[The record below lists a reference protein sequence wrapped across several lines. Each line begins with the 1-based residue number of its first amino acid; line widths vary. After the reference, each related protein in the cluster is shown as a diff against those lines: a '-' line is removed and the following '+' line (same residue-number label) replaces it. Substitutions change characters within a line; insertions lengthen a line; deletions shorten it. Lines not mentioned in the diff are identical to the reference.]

1 MATYLIKQGCE
12 DDEEDIIDDVT
23 ACVDD
28 PEGQA
33 GTKRTKSEATAATG
47 LSGCGR
53 GTKSKDSG
61 QRKPLTEDDLRQL
74 LTRQVE
80 EAQRKEREER
90 LKGLADGRLAYLQ
103 KTHYSSAWRETGIIP
118 PRGQRGDD
126 GDFHRGQNIGSRTS
140 IAGLNHYV
148 PPIVDLPMRAVGY
161 LEEHKIIYLLEEI
174 LTEMLVR
181 RPTSPRRY
189 LLNWLK
195 NVRGPI
201 EKPSVESTPSTGTLC
216 SSCLDEKKPTE
227 KLRIELCDC
236 QESYE
241 DLRTEAEKRK
251 DIPLTPKLV
260 DPQQWL
266 WEEEEKEEKESERGD
281 SNDGSEMEEKG
292 QAEETDSVEEAAAS
306 EVAVSEPGIGGGED
320 EEGKSSEKSEVTE
333 EQNEEAVTED
343 AERTEQSKDQPDDGE
358 NGDVGGVTAENEGS
372 EENADKTEEDAGAEA
387 ESGENKR
394 EETGTN
400 EGSASG
406 TSEQPVE
413 TEQAPAENADE
424 NIGDVTAE
432 VEAAA
437 AEDGSEAQ
445 EDAGTAGTAGTD
457 AAQETEQPEDA
468 DPAE

>member
-12 DDEEDIIDDVT
+12 DEDEDIIDDVT

-33 GTKRTKSEATAATG
+33 GTKRTKTAATG

-61 QRKPLTEDDLRQL
+61 YKKPLTEDDLRQL

-118 PRGQRGDD
+118 PRGQRGDE

-148 PPIVDLPMRAVGY
+148 PPIVDLPMRAVAY

-201 EKPSVESTPSTGTLC
+201 EKPTMESTPSTGTLC
-216 SSCLDEKKPTE
+216 SSCLDEKKSTE
-227 KLRIELCDC
+227 KMRIELCDC

-266 WEEEEKEEKESERGD
+266 WEEEDKVEKEREREGEEE
-281 SNDGSEMEEKG
+281 SNDGSEMEGKSQEG
-292 QAEETDSVEEAAAS
+292 ETDEVEEAAAS
-306 EVAVSEPGIGGGED
+306 GATVSEPGSGGGEK
-320 EEGKSSEKSEVTE
+320 EEEQSSEKSAETE
-333 EQNEEAVTED
+333 APNVEAGTDD
-343 AERTEQSKDQPDDGE
+343 AERTEQSEDNPDDGE
-358 NGDVGGVTAENEGS
+358 KADNGGETAEDGGS
-372 EENADKTEEDAGAEA
+372 EENTDKSEEDGGAA
-387 ESGENKR
+387 ESGENQQ
-394 EETGTN
+394 EEAETN
-400 EGSASG
+400 VGSASG
-406 TSEQPVE
+406 TSEQPIE
-413 TEQAPAENADE
+413 TEQAPAENVDE
-424 NIGDVTAE
+424 NFGEAASE
-432 VEAAA
+432 VEAAV
-437 AEDGSEAQ
+437 AEDGSDAQ
-445 EDAGTAGTAGTD
+445 EEAGTEGTD
-457 AAQETEQPEDA
+457 AAAQETEQPTEDA
-468 DPAE
+468 ASAE